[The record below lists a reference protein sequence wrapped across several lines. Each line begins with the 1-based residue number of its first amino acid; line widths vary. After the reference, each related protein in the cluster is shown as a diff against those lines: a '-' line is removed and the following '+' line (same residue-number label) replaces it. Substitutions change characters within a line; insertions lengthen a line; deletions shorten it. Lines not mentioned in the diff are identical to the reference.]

1 MYHLLFFIEHA
12 GNLRI
17 FPLIDR
23 RRYNTTQHNT
33 HNSIHTTQQDTA
45 QPPHTNTLNK
55 AQDYH
60 PGSNTNTT
68 AESRFNL
75 LAPARHH
82 ILSSSPA
89 RVRTLARLGDL
100 PLNTQSL
107 R

>member
-1 MYHLLFFIEHA
+1 MGCFFLEHV
-12 GNLRI
+12 GDLHI

-23 RRYNTTQHNT
+23 RRYSTTQHT
-33 HNSIHTTQQDTA
+33 HTTQQDTA

-60 PGSNTNTT
+60 PGSNTNTR
-68 AESRFNL
+68 AESNFNP
-75 LAPARHH
+75 LALARHH